1 VNVEAFL
8 DSMAKRGAS
17 EALVAEGTS
26 YSYAELVS
34 AIEEAWQFRDVR
46 PGSVV
51 ALVGGF
57 DLPTISALFALWRR
71 DCVVVPMLA
80 DDKKRCEIA
89 QVEIVVQEARPRETG
104 ILAKHPLY
112 ADISGPGLVLFTSGS
127 TGVPKAAVH
136 NVARWF
142 DKLSRPG
149 RRQRTLAFLSFDHI
163 GGLNTLLY
171 AFANGG
177 CLVCPP
183 DRSPA
188 CVWETIARHEVEL
201 LPTTPT
207 FLRLALLDGAV
218 TPLPSLRLVAYG
230 SEPMPQATLDAA
242 KAALPNVE
250 FLQQYGMSELGVLRS
265 RSREDG
271 STWVRLGGKEFDVRV
286 VDGLLEVRAD
296 TAMVG
301 YLNAPSPFT
310 EDGWLRTG
318 DEAEQDGEWLRI
330 RGRRSETIN
339 VGGEKVHPAE
349 VESFLESLPGVAQAV
364 VHGEANPILGQ
375 VVVASVRLT
384 TDEPLEAFRAR
395 ARTELR
401 GKLPRY
407 AIPQRIEPLANAP
420 TVCGKKVRTPL
431 LVDDPRPALPQVGGS
446 IAQAA

>member
-1 VNVEAFL
+1 MNVEGFL
-8 DSMAKRGAS
+8 DGMAKHGPAD
-17 EALVAEGTS
+17 ALVVEGVS
-26 YSYAELVS
+26 YSYLELVNE
-34 AIEEAWQFRDVR
+34 IEEAWRIRDVR

-57 DLPTISALFALWRR
+57 DLLTISSLFALWRR
-71 DCVVVPMLA
+71 DCIVVPMLTL
-80 DDKKRCEIA
+80 DENRCGIA
-89 QVEIVVQEARPRETG
+89 EVEYLVVDGKVASFSPLPSGGEGSGVREP
-104 ILAKHPLY
+104 KHFLY
-112 ADISGPGLVLFTSGS
+112 EQLQGPGLVLFTSGS
-127 TGVPKAAVH
+127 TGTPKAAVH
-136 NVARWF
+136 DVTRWF
-142 DKLSRPG
+142 VKLDRPG
-149 RRQRTLAFLSFDHI
+149 RRQRTLTFLSFDHI

-177 CLVCPP
+177 CLVCPS

-188 CVWETIARHEVEL
+188 TVWNAIADHNVEL

-207 FLRLALLDGAV
+207 FLRLSLLDGQIQSGE
-218 TPLPSLRLVAYG
+218 SLKLIAYG

-271 STWVRLGGKEFDVRV
+271 STWVRLGGSEFDVRV
-286 VDGLLEVRAD
+286 VEGLLEVRAD

-310 EDGWLRTG
+310 QDGWLRTG

-349 VESFLESLPGVAQAV
+349 VESHLESLPGVAQALV
-364 VHGEANPILGQ
+364 RGEANPILGQ
-375 VVVASVRLT
+375 VVVASVSLT
-384 TDEPLEAFRAR
+384 TGESTEAFRAR
-395 ARTELR
+395 MRAELK

-407 AIPQRIEPLANAP
+407 AIPQRIEPLQHEVTNR
-420 TVCGKKVRTPL
+420 GKKIRNPSPL
-431 LVDDPRPALPQVGGS
+431 G
-446 IAQAA
+446 